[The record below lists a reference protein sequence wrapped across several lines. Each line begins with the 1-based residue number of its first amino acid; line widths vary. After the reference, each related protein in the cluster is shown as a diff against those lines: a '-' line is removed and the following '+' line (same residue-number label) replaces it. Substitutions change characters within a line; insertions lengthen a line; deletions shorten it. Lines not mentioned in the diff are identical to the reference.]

1 MNEVNITRK
10 GRKMS
15 TTPPESQIQKGL
27 AKASSE
33 VDQL

>member
-1 MNEVNITRK
+1 VQTK
-10 GRKMS
+10 KAMS

-27 AKASSE
+27 VKTSSE